1 MNQFDEGIC
10 RNCPL
15 PNCDETHVQCLYR
28 IWRKG
33 SQAQERSRYKNANVE
48 RVAKWYVENKER
60 RHAYLRE
67 RYKRMKGGEVR
78 SYGQSSQ
85 KLTASEVLGTAT

>member
-1 MNQFDEGIC
+1 MNRFDEGIC

-15 PNCDETHVQCLYR
+15 PNCDDTHAQCFYR
-28 IWRKG
+28 IWRK
-33 SQAQERSRYKNANVE
+33 AQYTDEKRTANNAK
-48 RVAKWYVENKER
+48 VAKWYAENKER

-67 RYKRMKGGEVR
+67 RYKRMKGGKVR

-85 KLTASEVLGTAT
+85 KLTAS